1 MYTSIYSKRGEP
13 TPTKGRAKSRTSQSD
28 QISISGLEVNVR
40 PVLEFGAKLCN
51 SKIIV
56 SFKY

>member
-51 SKIIV
+51 GKIIV
-56 SFKY
+56 S